1 MCLTLMVLLLLTG
14 CALLPT
20 TISDLATG
28 MDDTVTISRAEYER
42 LQRYA
47 ELDEI
52 WQIVEQYYYQEPD
65 TQAMLDGAE
74 MGLLYGLGDP
84 YTYYYTPDQYA
95 QLWADDEGEYAGIGI
110 QIMGNYATGLCT
122 ISRVFLDSPALDAG
136 LRKGDVLTRVED
148 IDVVTT
154 TLQDAVNIMRGEP
167 GTPVNVQ
174 VQRGDQLL
182 DFVVDRAVVHVN
194 WVNSCMLDGDVGYIS
209 LYEFS
214 GDCSPSF
221 AVHLDNLM
229 SQGAKALV
237 IDLRDNPGGWV
248 DDAQKVADMFLEE
261 GNVASLVYR
270 DGTTE
275 LYTTTTDGK
284 ENPIPLVVLVNE
296 YSASASEIL
305 AGALQDRGRA
315 TIVGTQTFGK
325 GVVQYVLPVGTRGAG
340 MQLTV
345 AQYYTPSGNEVHKV
359 GITPDIEATLP
370 EGDTTMYDI
379 GDLDDAQLKKAYE
392 VALDLIEPKKSLFIC
407 FKTVYTKANHPAK
420 PSGLACGGGGW
431 ACVCS
436 RLRAR
441 EPRFLRPR

>member
-1 MCLTLMVLLLLTG
+1 MKTLSKKRFKLMCLTLMVLLLLTG

-20 TISDLATG
+20 TISDLVTG
-28 MDDTVTISRAEYER
+28 ADDTVTISRAEYER

-65 TQAMLDGAE
+65 TEAMLDGAE

-110 QIMGNYATGLCT
+110 QIMGDYTTGLCT

-182 DFVVDRAVVHVN
+182 DFVVQRAVVHVN

-229 SQGAKALV
+229 NQGAKALV

-345 AQYYTPSGNEVHKV
+345 AQYYTPNGNEVHKV

-379 GDLDDAQLKKAYE
+379 GDLDDAQLKAAYE
-392 VALDLIEPKKSLFIC
+392 VALGLIEP
-407 FKTVYTKANHPAK
+407 
-420 PSGLACGGGGW
+420 
-431 ACVCS
+431 
-436 RLRAR
+436 
-441 EPRFLRPR
+441 

>member
-1 MCLTLMVLLLLTG
+1 MKTLSKKRFKLMCLTLMVLLLLTG

-20 TISDLATG
+20 TITDLATG

-229 SQGAKALV
+229 SQGEKALV

-345 AQYYTPSGNEVHKV
+345 AQYYTPNGNEVHKV

-392 VALDLIEPKKSLFIC
+392 VALDLIEP
-407 FKTVYTKANHPAK
+407 
-420 PSGLACGGGGW
+420 
-431 ACVCS
+431 
-436 RLRAR
+436 
-441 EPRFLRPR
+441 

>member
-1 MCLTLMVLLLLTG
+1 LKTLSKKRFKLMCLTLMVLLLLTG

-110 QIMGNYATGLCT
+110 QIMGDYATGLCT

-345 AQYYTPSGNEVHKV
+345 AQYYTPNGNEVHKV
-359 GITPDIEATLP
+359 GITPDIEASLP

-392 VALDLIEPKKSLFIC
+392 VALDLIEP
-407 FKTVYTKANHPAK
+407 
-420 PSGLACGGGGW
+420 
-431 ACVCS
+431 
-436 RLRAR
+436 
-441 EPRFLRPR
+441 

>member
-1 MCLTLMVLLLLTG
+1 MKTLSKKRFKLMCLTLMVLLLLTG

-110 QIMGNYATGLCT
+110 QIMGDYATGLCT

-229 SQGAKALV
+229 IQGAKALV

-305 AGALQDRGRA
+305 AGALQDYGRA

-345 AQYYTPSGNEVHKV
+345 AQYYTPNGNEVHKV

-379 GDLDDAQLKKAYE
+379 GDLDDAQLKAAYE
-392 VALDLIEPKKSLFIC
+392 VALGLIEP
-407 FKTVYTKANHPAK
+407 
-420 PSGLACGGGGW
+420 
-431 ACVCS
+431 
-436 RLRAR
+436 
-441 EPRFLRPR
+441 

>member
-20 TISDLATG
+20 TISDLAAG

-345 AQYYTPSGNEVHKV
+345 AQYYTPNGNEVHKV

-370 EGDTTMYDI
+370 EGATTMYDI

-392 VALDLIEPKKSLFIC
+392 VALDLIEP
-407 FKTVYTKANHPAK
+407 
-420 PSGLACGGGGW
+420 
-431 ACVCS
+431 
-436 RLRAR
+436 
-441 EPRFLRPR
+441 

>member
-1 MCLTLMVLLLLTG
+1 MKTPSNKRFKLMCLALMVSLLLTG

-20 TISDLATG
+20 TISDLVTG
-28 MDDTVTISRAEYER
+28 ADDTVTISRAEYDR

-65 TQAMLDGAE
+65 TEAMLDGAE

-110 QIMGNYATGLCT
+110 QIMGDYTTGLCT

-167 GTPVNVQ
+167 GTPVNLQ

-182 DFVVDRAVVHVN
+182 DFVVQRAVVHVN

-229 SQGAKALV
+229 NQGAKALV

-345 AQYYTPSGNEVHKV
+345 AQYYTPNGNEVHKV

-379 GDLDDAQLKKAYE
+379 GDLNDAQLRKAYE
-392 VALDLIEPKKSLFIC
+392 VALEMI
-407 FKTVYTKANHPAK
+407 
-420 PSGLACGGGGW
+420 
-431 ACVCS
+431 
-436 RLRAR
+436 
-441 EPRFLRPR
+441 

>member
-28 MDDTVTISRAEYER
+28 MDDTVTIRRAEYDR

-345 AQYYTPSGNEVHKV
+345 AQYYTPNGNEVHKV

-392 VALDLIEPKKSLFIC
+392 VALDLIEP
-407 FKTVYTKANHPAK
+407 
-420 PSGLACGGGGW
+420 
-431 ACVCS
+431 
-436 RLRAR
+436 
-441 EPRFLRPR
+441 

>member
-1 MCLTLMVLLLLTG
+1 MKTPKRFKLLCLTLMVSLLLTG

-28 MDDTVTISRAEYER
+28 MDDTVTISRDEYER

-65 TQAMLDGAE
+65 TESMLDGAE

-84 YTYYYTPDQYA
+84 YTYYYTPEQYA

-110 QIMGNYATGLCT
+110 QIMGDYTTGLCT

-174 VQRGDQLL
+174 VQRGDQLM
-182 DFVVDRAVVHVN
+182 DFVVQRAVVHVN
-194 WVNSCMLDGDVGYIS
+194 WVNSCMLDSEVGYIS

-229 SQGAKALV
+229 NQGAKALV

-275 LYTTTTDGK
+275 LYTTTTDDK

-345 AQYYTPSGNEVHKV
+345 AQYYTPNGNEVHKV

-379 GDLDDAQLKKAYE
+379 GDLNDAQLRKAYE
-392 VALDLIEPKKSLFIC
+392 VALEMI
-407 FKTVYTKANHPAK
+407 
-420 PSGLACGGGGW
+420 
-431 ACVCS
+431 
-436 RLRAR
+436 
-441 EPRFLRPR
+441 

>member
-345 AQYYTPSGNEVHKV
+345 AQYYTPNGNEVHKV

-392 VALDLIEPKKSLFIC
+392 VALDLIAP
-407 FKTVYTKANHPAK
+407 
-420 PSGLACGGGGW
+420 
-431 ACVCS
+431 
-436 RLRAR
+436 
-441 EPRFLRPR
+441 

>member
-1 MCLTLMVLLLLTG
+1 MKTLSKKRFKLMCLTLMVLLLLTG

-345 AQYYTPSGNEVHKV
+345 AQYYTPNGNEVHKV

-379 GDLDDAQLKKAYE
+379 GDLNDAQLRKAYE
-392 VALDLIEPKKSLFIC
+392 VALEMI
-407 FKTVYTKANHPAK
+407 
-420 PSGLACGGGGW
+420 
-431 ACVCS
+431 
-436 RLRAR
+436 
-441 EPRFLRPR
+441 

>member
-1 MCLTLMVLLLLTG
+1 MKTLFKKRFKLMCLTLMVLLLLTG

-345 AQYYTPSGNEVHKV
+345 AQYYTPNGNEVHKV

-392 VALDLIEPKKSLFIC
+392 VALDLIEP
-407 FKTVYTKANHPAK
+407 
-420 PSGLACGGGGW
+420 
-431 ACVCS
+431 
-436 RLRAR
+436 
-441 EPRFLRPR
+441 

>member
-1 MCLTLMVLLLLTG
+1 MCLALMVSLLLTG

-20 TISDLATG
+20 TISDLVTG
-28 MDDTVTISRAEYER
+28 ADDTVTITRAEYER

-345 AQYYTPSGNEVHKV
+345 AQYYTPNGNEVHKV

-392 VALDLIEPKKSLFIC
+392 VALDLIEP
-407 FKTVYTKANHPAK
+407 
-420 PSGLACGGGGW
+420 
-431 ACVCS
+431 
-436 RLRAR
+436 
-441 EPRFLRPR
+441 

>member
-110 QIMGNYATGLCT
+110 QIMGDYATGLCT

-194 WVNSCMLDGDVGYIS
+194 WVNSYMLDGDVGYIS

-345 AQYYTPSGNEVHKV
+345 AQYYTPNGNEVHKV

-392 VALDLIEPKKSLFIC
+392 VALDLIEP
-407 FKTVYTKANHPAK
+407 
-420 PSGLACGGGGW
+420 
-431 ACVCS
+431 
-436 RLRAR
+436 
-441 EPRFLRPR
+441 

>member
-1 MCLTLMVLLLLTG
+1 MKTPKRFKLLCLTLMVSLLLTG

-28 MDDTVTISRAEYER
+28 MDDTVTISRDEYER

-110 QIMGNYATGLCT
+110 QIMGDYTTGLCT

-136 LRKGDVLTRVED
+136 LRKGDVLTRVEG

-167 GTPVNVQ
+167 GTSVNVQ
-174 VQRGDQLL
+174 VQRGDQLM
-182 DFVVDRAVVHVN
+182 DFVVQRAVVHVN
-194 WVNSCMLDGDVGYIS
+194 WVNSCMLEGHVGYIS

-345 AQYYTPSGNEVHKV
+345 AQYYTPNGNEVHKV

-379 GDLDDAQLKKAYE
+379 GDLNDAQLRKAYE
-392 VALDLIEPKKSLFIC
+392 VALEMI
-407 FKTVYTKANHPAK
+407 
-420 PSGLACGGGGW
+420 
-431 ACVCS
+431 
-436 RLRAR
+436 
-441 EPRFLRPR
+441 

>member
-1 MCLTLMVLLLLTG
+1 MKTLSKKRFKLMCLTLMVLLLLTG

-136 LRKGDVLTRVED
+136 LRKGDILTRVED

-182 DFVVDRAVVHVN
+182 DFVVQRAVVHVN

-229 SQGAKALV
+229 NQGAKALV

-345 AQYYTPSGNEVHKV
+345 AQYYTPNGNEVHKV

-379 GDLDDAQLKKAYE
+379 GDLDDAQLKAAYE
-392 VALDLIEPKKSLFIC
+392 VALDMIEP
-407 FKTVYTKANHPAK
+407 
-420 PSGLACGGGGW
+420 
-431 ACVCS
+431 
-436 RLRAR
+436 
-441 EPRFLRPR
+441 

>member
-20 TISDLATG
+20 TITDLATG

-345 AQYYTPSGNEVHKV
+345 AQYYTPNGNEVHKV

-392 VALDLIEPKKSLFIC
+392 VALDLIEP
-407 FKTVYTKANHPAK
+407 
-420 PSGLACGGGGW
+420 
-431 ACVCS
+431 
-436 RLRAR
+436 
-441 EPRFLRPR
+441 

>member
-42 LQRYA
+42 LQRYS

-110 QIMGNYATGLCT
+110 QIMGDYATGLCT

-345 AQYYTPSGNEVHKV
+345 AQYYTPNGNEVHKL
-359 GITPDIEATLP
+359 GITPDIEASLP

-379 GDLDDAQLKKAYE
+379 GDLDDDQLKKAYE
-392 VALDLIEPKKSLFIC
+392 VALDLIEP
-407 FKTVYTKANHPAK
+407 
-420 PSGLACGGGGW
+420 
-431 ACVCS
+431 
-436 RLRAR
+436 
-441 EPRFLRPR
+441 

>member
-1 MCLTLMVLLLLTG
+1 MKTLSKKRFKLMCLTLMVLLLLTG

-110 QIMGNYATGLCT
+110 QIMGDYATGLCT

-261 GNVASLVYR
+261 GTVASLVYR

-345 AQYYTPSGNEVHKV
+345 AQYYTPNGNEVHKV

-392 VALDLIEPKKSLFIC
+392 VALDLIEP
-407 FKTVYTKANHPAK
+407 
-420 PSGLACGGGGW
+420 
-431 ACVCS
+431 
-436 RLRAR
+436 
-441 EPRFLRPR
+441 

>member
-1 MCLTLMVLLLLTG
+1 MKTLSKKRFKLMCLTLMVLLLLTG

-182 DFVVDRAVVHVN
+182 DFVVQRAVVHVN

-229 SQGAKALV
+229 NQGAKALV

-345 AQYYTPSGNEVHKV
+345 AQYYTPNGNEVHKV

-392 VALDLIEPKKSLFIC
+392 VALDLIEP
-407 FKTVYTKANHPAK
+407 
-420 PSGLACGGGGW
+420 
-431 ACVCS
+431 
-436 RLRAR
+436 
-441 EPRFLRPR
+441 

>member
-1 MCLTLMVLLLLTG
+1 MKTLSKKRFKLMCLTLMVLLLLTG

-110 QIMGNYATGLCT
+110 QIMGDYATGLCT

-345 AQYYTPSGNEVHKV
+345 AQYYTPNGNEVHKV
-359 GITPDIEATLP
+359 GITPDIEASLP
-370 EGDTTMYDI
+370 EGDTTMYNI

-392 VALDLIEPKKSLFIC
+392 VALDLIEP
-407 FKTVYTKANHPAK
+407 
-420 PSGLACGGGGW
+420 
-431 ACVCS
+431 
-436 RLRAR
+436 
-441 EPRFLRPR
+441 

>member
-1 MCLTLMVLLLLTG
+1 MKTLSKKRFKLMCLTLMVLLLLTG

-20 TISDLATG
+20 TISDLAAG

-110 QIMGNYATGLCT
+110 QIMGDYATGLCT

-194 WVNSCMLDGDVGYIS
+194 WVNSYMLDGDVGYIS

-229 SQGAKALV
+229 SQGAKVLV

-345 AQYYTPSGNEVHKV
+345 AQYYTPNGNEVHKV

-379 GDLDDAQLKKAYE
+379 GDLNDAQLRKAYE
-392 VALDLIEPKKSLFIC
+392 VALEMI
-407 FKTVYTKANHPAK
+407 
-420 PSGLACGGGGW
+420 
-431 ACVCS
+431 
-436 RLRAR
+436 
-441 EPRFLRPR
+441 

>member
-1 MCLTLMVLLLLTG
+1 MKTLSKKRFKLMCLTLMVLLLLTG

-28 MDDTVTISRAEYER
+28 MDDTVTISRAEYDR

-261 GNVASLVYR
+261 GNVASLGYR

-345 AQYYTPSGNEVHKV
+345 AQYYTPNGNEVHKV

-392 VALDLIEPKKSLFIC
+392 VALDLIEP
-407 FKTVYTKANHPAK
+407 
-420 PSGLACGGGGW
+420 
-431 ACVCS
+431 
-436 RLRAR
+436 
-441 EPRFLRPR
+441 

>member
-174 VQRGDQLL
+174 VQRGDPLL

-392 VALDLIEPKKSLFIC
+392 VALDLIEP
-407 FKTVYTKANHPAK
+407 
-420 PSGLACGGGGW
+420 
-431 ACVCS
+431 
-436 RLRAR
+436 
-441 EPRFLRPR
+441 